1 MKLLNNALNKKLCLL
16 VLCFLGIKPF
26 CSAVPMLISFQGHVL
41 KESRPFEGRGQ
52 FKFAVVDQ
60 VGTTLWRNDGL
71 NANGEPAQSIGIQ
84 VVRGVFSVTLGD
96 DSIVNMAVLNSSL
109 FDQDYISIRIWFDAG
124 DGVFEQLS
132 PDTRI
137 TSVGFALKAKTVDEL
152 PDGIVTNASLGQ
164 ELKDVIAT
172 NTAKDG
178 ITSAQ
183 AFHIAINKA
192 KDGITSNQA
201 DAIVANTAKVSIT
214 SDQGDAITTNTA
226 SIGTNATAIS
236 DELTRAQAAE
246 TTNATNISGN
256 SANVTDNANEI
267 AQLKQQV
274 NVLQKE
280 AGPAGPQGVPGTEG
294 APGTDG
300 MDGMDG
306 NDGST
311 GPAGPQGETGAPG
324 VQGLQGLQGAKGDTG
339 DQGVPG
345 AEGATGT
352 DGMDGMDGN
361 DGTDGTDGSTGPAT
375 LSGVVVASGNK
386 SDASLVSQG
395 YTKITTIDAPPWR
408 NGIADGQPSGRY
420 RHAGDWTGSRFLVWG
435 GNLGGN
441 YYSQDGGIY
450 DPAKDV
456 WSQISTFGSPAAR
469 DSHTAVWSGSELIVW
484 GGYGKAGYL
493 ASGGGFNPATG
504 DWRSLETLGQPSPRI
519 GHVSVLGRNN
529 LLQIN
534 LAGGYAL
541 ELSIYVDNLVQGVEL
556 NEGDKLVFSGGGQLI
571 LTASASTG
579 TTVLNGLLTGGDL
592 ADNEKGYLGNQ
603 EVVTINNS
611 SGYTLVRQVTVDS
624 LDSPLSSGVVAWFSN
639 GSSVEL
645 TQNALL
651 GATQI
656 KGILRNGDLENG
668 DVGRRHLIPI
678 WGGRNSEGLLGD
690 GAVYDPLADTW
701 TAINDSNS
709 PDERTG
715 HTAVWLNGELLV
727 WGGDGETGVLN
738 TGGRYSFE
746 GNSWAVLPTAGAPSA
761 RRGHTAISTSTTMI
775 VWGGKT
781 EDSFLGGGAVFDP
794 SGNFGLGSWSTM
806 STSNAPDARSSHSAV
821 WTGSEMIIYGGETVN
836 AEDNTAAAYNP
847 DTDSWRQL
855 TLEGPPLARKN
866 HLAVWASEEII
877 VFGGLLNAKPVGALQ
892 RLVPKQNWYLYR
904 KN

>member
-41 KESRPFEGRGQ
+41 KESRPFEGTGQ

-60 VGTTLWRNDGL
+60 GGMTLWRNDGL

-84 VVRGVFSVTLGD
+84 VVRGVFAVTLGD
-96 DSIVNMAVLNSSL
+96 DAIANMAALNSGV

-137 TSVGFALKAKTVDEL
+137 TAVGFALKAKTVDEL
-152 PDGIVTNASLGQ
+152 PDGIVSKANLVQA
-164 ELKDVIAT
+164 LKD
-172 NTAKDG
+172 
-178 ITSAQ
+178 
-183 AFHIAINKA
+183 AI
-192 KDGITSNQA
+192 DL
-201 DAIVANTAKVSIT
+201 NTAKVSIT
-214 SDQGDAITTNTA
+214 SDQGDTISTNTA

-236 DELTRAQAAE
+236 AESTRAQAAE

-256 SANVTDNANEI
+256 AGDISTNTASIGTNATAISAESTRAQAAETTNATNISGNAGDITTNTASIGTNATAISAESTRAQAAEIENTVEI
-267 AQLKQQV
+267 AQLKQHV
-274 NVLQKE
+274 NTSS
-280 AGPAGPQGVPGTEG
+280 GGT
-294 APGTDG
+294 
-300 MDGMDG
+300 
-306 NDGST
+306 
-311 GPAGPQGETGAPG
+311 
-324 VQGLQGLQGAKGDTG
+324 
-339 DQGVPG
+339 
-345 AEGATGT
+345 
-352 DGMDGMDGN
+352 
-361 DGTDGTDGSTGPAT
+361 
-375 LSGVVVASGNK
+375 GVVVASGSK
-386 SDASLVSQG
+386 SDGSLVGQG
-395 YTKITTIDAPPWR
+395 YTQITNIEAPPWR
-408 NGIADGQPSGRY
+408 NGIANGQPSRRH

-469 DSHTAVWSGSELIVW
+469 DSHTAVWSGSGLIVW
-484 GGYGKAGYL
+484 GGYGQAGYL

-541 ELSIYVDNLVQGVEL
+541 ERAIYVDNLVQGVEL

-579 TTVLNGLLTGGDL
+579 TTVLNGHLTGGDL

-611 SGYTLVRQVTVDS
+611 NGYTLVRQVTVDS
-624 LDSPLSSGVVAWFSN
+624 LDSPLSSGAVAWFSN
-639 GSSVEL
+639 GASLEL
-645 TQNALL
+645 TQNASSMD
-651 GATQI
+651 TQI
-656 KGILRNGDLENG
+656 HGIQRNGDLANN
-668 DVGRRHLIPI
+668 DVGHRHLIPI
-678 WGGRNSEGLLGD
+678 WGGKNSEGLLGD

-701 TAINDSNS
+701 TAINNS
-709 PDERTG
+709 SAPGKRTG

-738 TGGRYSFE
+738 TGGRYSFA
-746 GNSWAVLPTAGAPSA
+746 GDSWTALPTAGAPSA
-761 RRGHTAISTSTTMI
+761 RRGHTAISTGSTMI
-775 VWGGKT
+775 VWGG
-781 EDSFLGGGAVFDP
+781 EAQDSLLASGSVFDP
-794 SGNFGLGSWSTM
+794 SGNSGLGSWSSM
-806 STSNAPDARSSHSAV
+806 STSNAPVARSGHSAV
-821 WTGSEMIIYGGETVN
+821 WTGSEMIIYGGKTVD

-847 DTDSWRQL
+847 ATDSWRQL
-855 TLEGPPLARKN
+855 TMEGPPLARKN
-866 HLAVWASEEII
+866 HLAVWSGEEML
-877 VFGGLLNAKPVGALQ
+877 VFGGLLNGQPVGALQ
-892 RLVPKQNWYLYR
+892 KLVPKQNWYLYR

>member
-41 KESRPFEGRGQ
+41 KESRPFEGTGQ

-60 VGTTLWRNDGL
+60 GGMTLWRNDGL

-84 VVRGVFSVTLGD
+84 VVRGVFAVTLGD
-96 DSIVNMAVLNSSL
+96 DAIANMAALNSGV

-137 TSVGFALKAKTVDEL
+137 TAVGFALKAKTVDEL
-152 PDGIVTNASLGQ
+152 PDGIVSKANLVQA
-164 ELKDVIAT
+164 LKD
-172 NTAKDG
+172 
-178 ITSAQ
+178 
-183 AFHIAINKA
+183 AI
-192 KDGITSNQA
+192 DL
-201 DAIVANTAKVSIT
+201 NTAKVSIT
-214 SDQGDAITTNTA
+214 SDQGDTISTNTA

-236 DELTRAQAAE
+236 AESTRAQAAE

-256 SANVTDNANEI
+256 AGDITTNTASIGTNATAISAESTRAQAAEIENTVEI
-267 AQLKQQV
+267 AQLKQHV
-274 NVLQKE
+274 NTSS
-280 AGPAGPQGVPGTEG
+280 GGT
-294 APGTDG
+294 
-300 MDGMDG
+300 
-306 NDGST
+306 
-311 GPAGPQGETGAPG
+311 
-324 VQGLQGLQGAKGDTG
+324 
-339 DQGVPG
+339 
-345 AEGATGT
+345 
-352 DGMDGMDGN
+352 
-361 DGTDGTDGSTGPAT
+361 
-375 LSGVVVASGNK
+375 GVVVASGSK
-386 SDASLVSQG
+386 SDGSLVGQG
-395 YTKITTIDAPPWR
+395 YTQITNIEAPPWR
-408 NGIADGQPSGRY
+408 NGIANGQPSRRH

-469 DSHTAVWSGSELIVW
+469 DSHTAVWSGSGLIVW
-484 GGYGKAGYL
+484 GGYGQAGYL

-541 ELSIYVDNLVQGVEL
+541 ERAIYVDNLVQGVEL

-579 TTVLNGLLTGGDL
+579 TTVLNGHLTGGDL

-611 SGYTLVRQVTVDS
+611 NGYTLVRQVTVDS
-624 LDSPLSSGVVAWFSN
+624 LDSPLSSGAVAWFSN
-639 GSSVEL
+639 GASLEL
-645 TQNALL
+645 TQNASSMD
-651 GATQI
+651 TQI
-656 KGILRNGDLENG
+656 HGIQRNGDLANN
-668 DVGRRHLIPI
+668 DVGHRHLIPI
-678 WGGRNSEGLLGD
+678 WGGKNSEGLLGD

-701 TAINDSNS
+701 TAINNS
-709 PDERTG
+709 SAPGKRTG

-738 TGGRYSFE
+738 TGGRYSFA
-746 GNSWAVLPTAGAPSA
+746 GDSWTALPTAGAPSA
-761 RRGHTAISTSTTMI
+761 RRGHTAISTGSTMI
-775 VWGGKT
+775 VWGG
-781 EDSFLGGGAVFDP
+781 EAQDSLLASGSVFDP
-794 SGNFGLGSWSTM
+794 SGNSGLGSWSSM
-806 STSNAPDARSSHSAV
+806 STSNAPVARSGHSAV
-821 WTGSEMIIYGGETVN
+821 WTGSEMIIYGGKTVD

-847 DTDSWRQL
+847 ATDSWRQL
-855 TLEGPPLARKN
+855 TMEGPPLARKN
-866 HLAVWASEEII
+866 HLAVWSGEEML
-877 VFGGLLNAKPVGALQ
+877 VFGGLLNGQPVGALQ
-892 RLVPKQNWYLYR
+892 KLVPKQNWYLYR